1 MGKVEVYATP
11 CVVLQDGYRLV
22 HPHPEATTRF
32 GLLNDH
38 IYYRCG
44 IWVEDRGYVGVFYS
58 YYAARGEFGQ
68 LLGLYGF
75 SIAKE
80 LYLFISNSFYALIV
94 AIDYELLDVELVEYI
109 EAREGSFFH
118 IWAGV
123 VGCSARAKR
132 HIALP
137 HAGLVYLGVGCLK
150 IHRIDIARAGHNEP
164 WAIAEH

>member
-1 MGKVEVYATP
+1 MCCFAGRGHP
-11 CVVLQDGYRLV
+11 LV
-22 HPHPEATTRF
+22 QPHPEATARF
-32 GLLNDH
+32 RLLDDH
-38 IYYRCG
+38 IYYSG
-44 IWVEDRGYVGVFYS
+44 GVWVEDRGYVGVFYT
-58 YYAARGEFGQ
+58 YYAARGELGQ
-68 LLGLYGF
+68 LFRLYGF

-94 AIDYELLDVELVEYI
+94 AIDYELLDVELVKHI

-137 HAGLVYLGVGCLK
+137 HAGLVYLDVDFCEV
-150 IHRIDIARAGHNEP
+150 HRIDIASTGHNEP
-164 WAIAEH
+164 RAVAEH